1 MARFHY
7 DKKMTHKTRL
17 EKDALGNKEIPQKAY
32 YGIQTL
38 RAVENFP
45 ISGWTAQSAYLKS
58 IVIIKKAA
66 AQVNAEL
73 GLIPSRKAK
82 LIQKSCDEILTGNFS
97 DQFPVD
103 VFQAGAGTSQNMN
116 VNEVIANRA
125 NEIAGFKKGSY
136 TLIHPNDDV
145 NCSQSTNDVIPT
157 AIRLAALQE
166 LESFYPVF
174 KKLIQSFQNKE
185 KEFSKIIK
193 SGRTHL
199 QDATPLFLGQEFSG
213 YTQILKNHL
222 QRIQAAGK
230 GLLALGIG
238 GTAVGTGLNTAPT
251 YSAKMIQSLRKATKL
266 PLQKAPNFF
275 EVMQSFAP
283 FCEVS
288 SALNNLCLDLLKI
301 SNDFRLLSS
310 GPRTGLSEIELP
322 ARQPGSSIMPG
333 KVNPVMAEML
343 SMVCVFV
350 SGLNHTISM
359 ASQAGH
365 LELNVMLPV
374 VAYSLPWSI
383 ILLSHSLDVFE
394 SFCVRDI
401 TANEARCR
409 YYAENSVSIATVLSP
424 LLGYSKT
431 SEIVKK
437 AVKSGK
443 EIRQILLEE
452 KLLTKQEIAKAFEL
466 SHLTKPNL

>member
-1 MARFHY
+1 
-7 DKKMTHKTRL
+7 MTPKTRL
-17 EKDALGNKEIPQKAY
+17 EKDALGNKEIPRNAY
-32 YGIQTL
+32 YGIQTW

-45 ISGWTAQSAYLKS
+45 ISGWTAQSSYLIS

-66 AQVNAEL
+66 AQVNAQL

-82 LIQKSCDEILTGNFS
+82 LIQKACDEILRGKLS

-125 NEIAGFKKGSY
+125 NEMAGLPKGSY
-136 TLIHPNDDV
+136 CLIHPNDDV

-166 LESFYPVF
+166 LNNFYPIF
-174 KKLIQSFQNKE
+174 KKLIQSFQKKE
-185 KEFSKIIK
+185 KKFSKIIK

-222 QRIQAAGK
+222 QRIQSAGK
-230 GLLALGIG
+230 TLLPIGLG
-238 GTAVGTGLNTAPT
+238 GTAVGTGLNTAPS
-251 YSAKMIQSLRKATKL
+251 YSTKMLQSLKKMTRL
-266 PLQKAPNFF
+266 PLKKAPNFF
-275 EVMQSFAP
+275 EVMQSLAP

-350 SGLNHTISM
+350 SGLNHSISM

-365 LELNVMLPV
+365 LELNVMLPI
-374 VAYSLPWSI
+374 VAYSLPWAI
-383 ILLSHSLDVFE
+383 VLLSHALDVFE

-424 LLGYSKT
+424 LLGYAKT

-437 AVKSGK
+437 AVQSGK

-452 KLLTKQEIAKAFEL
+452 KLLTKQEIDKAFEL